1 MEISMLDVDECF
13 WRFVAVVLG
22 FLFGLCVVV
31 LNILY
36 WLRVLICFTRSKWEK
51 DEDDKEN
58 TESSAKRFL

>member
-13 WRFVAVVLG
+13 WWFVAVVFV

-36 WLRVLICFTRSKWEK
+36 WLRFFICFTRSKWEK
-51 DEDDKEN
+51 DEDGKEN
-58 TESSAKRFL
+58 IESAKRFL